1 VPRESCHDD
10 NVTVIEVST
19 EQHAPHSAV
28 PLDYQGVF
36 NFNFV
41 EDALTSLPD
50 TVPTGSSTFH
60 ANLDFREDLGI
71 EDASYTPP
79 ITPSRTAY
87 RQLQVTP
94 SVTTEQGFT
103 DSNGNLGNG
112 QIEVADSGRSYYECV
127 FLPNITQSPRSLDSP
142 VSVAS
147 DSAARNLP
155 ANELEV
161 APRSSETPSVRN
173 AFTEVRGQ
181 ESVTFTDS
189 ALSDIQQRRRHRS
202 SSTSEATSTSSS
214 SSGASHA
221 LHVTAVAGAERNRV
235 VAQQADVE
243 RRLQPAPLPYR
254 QAQVC
259 CFP

>member
-1 VPRESCHDD
+1 MPRGSCHDD

-50 TVPTGSSTFH
+50 TVPTGSSAFG
-60 ANLDFREDLGI
+60 ADLDFREDLGI
-71 EDASYTPP
+71 KDTSYTPP
-79 ITPSRTAY
+79 ITPPRTEE
-87 RQLQVTP
+87 RQHHVTS
-94 SVTTEQGFT
+94 SVTTEQGFS
-103 DSNGNLGNG
+103 DSNGNLGNN
-112 QIEVADSGRSYYECV
+112 QVEVTDSGSSYYECV
-127 FLPNITQSPRSLDSP
+127 FLPNVAQSPRSLDSP

-147 DSAARNLP
+147 DSADRNLP
-155 ANELEV
+155 GNEVEV
-161 APRSSETPSVRN
+161 TPRPSETPSVR
-173 AFTEVRGQ
+173 GQ
-181 ESVTFTDS
+181 GAVTFTDP
-189 ALSDIQQRRRHRS
+189 ALSDVQQRRRHRS
-202 SSTSEATSTSSS
+202 ASTSEATSTS

-243 RRLQPAPLPYR
+243 RRLQPAPHPYR

-259 CFP
+259 CFPVLD